1 MDHVAKQREG
11 PGGQHLTDFA
21 TLPSAVVKVAR
32 AQQNRQYAF
41 VVTIE
46 KLLTRGKRV
55 MALTASFRK
64 LKTWCQWCHT
74 NTFENPNVEHAP

>member
-1 MDHVAKQREG
+1 MKHMAKQRED
-11 PGGQHLTDFA
+11 PCGQHLADFA

-46 KLLTRGKRV
+46 KVLTRGKR
-55 MALTASFRK
+55 R
-64 LKTWCQWCHT
+64 W
-74 NTFENPNVEHAP
+74 P